1 MAGRCDECR
10 ARLSGG
16 GHETTTRVLCASCYA
31 TLMGLAAGVVA
42 APATGPGAVEQ
53 AISTSA
59 WSARIAAE
67 RERPGRDL
75 PPGRDPLPGSDP
87 RP

>member
-31 TLMGLAAGVVA
+31 TLLGLAAGLVA
-42 APATGPGAVEQ
+42 APETGPGAVEQ

-59 WSARIAAE
+59 WRARIAAE
-67 RERPGRDL
+67 RERAGRGL
-75 PPGRDPLPGSDP
+75 LSRRDPLPGRDP
-87 RP
+87 GP